1 MTDMNDEFF
10 SRCLAIFTTPS
21 VPLVLAVTS
30 LVACV
35 LIWWAAAAVYRD
47 AQWIEAERRQRAQER
62 RESCW
67 DEVTGEEWRW
77 DNDSDTEQSDTEQAG
92 SLCHAELRRIIG
104 AMVVETSE
112 ARELVR
118 QGRMQAAEESLHL
131 VIGCQHGLLE
141 RCGGEVR
148 S

>member
-1 MTDMNDEFF
+1 MTNGFDRVFAM
-10 SRCLAIFTTPS
+10 LTTPS
-21 VPLVLAVTS
+21 VPLVLALTS

-35 LIWWAAAAVYRD
+35 LIWWAAAAVYRNE
-47 AQWIEAERRQRAQER
+47 QWIEAERLRRAQER
-62 RESCW
+62 RGCW

-77 DNDSDTEQSDTEQAG
+77 DTEPVTEILTAPMP
-92 SLCHAELRRIIG
+92 AEDLRRIVG
-104 AMVVETSE
+104 ALIVETSE

-118 QGRMQAAEESLHL
+118 KGRTTEALGGLHQ
-131 VIGCQHGLLE
+131 VIGCLNGLLE

>member
-21 VPLVLAVTS
+21 VPLVMAVTS

-47 AQWIEAERRQRAQER
+47 AQWIEAERRRRAQER
-62 RESCW
+62 TERCW
-67 DEVTGEEWRW
+67 DEATGEEWRW
-77 DNDSDTEQSDTEQAG
+77 DNEPVTEILTAPMPVED
-92 SLCHAELRRIIG
+92 LRRIVG
-104 AMVVETSE
+104 ALIVETSE

-118 QGRMQAAEESLHL
+118 KGRTKEALGGLHQ
-131 VIGCQHGLLE
+131 VIGCLNGLLE

>member
-1 MTDMNDEFF
+1 MNDEFL
-10 SRCLAIFTTPS
+10 SRCLAILTTPS

-35 LIWWAAAAVYRD
+35 LIWWAAAAVYRNE
-47 AQWIEAERRQRAQER
+47 QWIEAERLRRAQER
-62 RESCW
+62 RGCW

-77 DNDSDTEQSDTEQAG
+77 DNEPVTEILTAPMP
-92 SLCHAELRRIIG
+92 AEDLRRIVG
-104 AMVVETSE
+104 ALIVETSE

-118 QGRMQAAEESLHL
+118 KGRTTEARARLHQ
-131 VIGCQHGLLE
+131 VIGCLNGLLE